1 MATAR
6 EVFERLVFSA
16 GEHDYRWADV
26 VVVARARG
34 RWDEISRRTGD
45 GLMALDR
52 LAKPI
57 ADAELEEVGRAFRY
71 ARGLLAAE
79 EMEAWLE
86 HWAVSHRVWMGY
98 LRRDLARSRQPEPE
112 ATLAPKEADVWAEAV
127 CSGALAELARDL
139 AARVAAAEADGRGA
153 GPVETD
159 LGRMD
164 EAFAAFTRDALTPE
178 AATKTLEL
186 RSADWVRLTFTALE
200 FGERGMA
207 SEAAL
212 CVREDGL
219 SLAEVADRAGVA
231 VQEQEAFIAEVDPDV
246 SKSLLSAPPGDLIGP
261 LPVANRFLLVRV
273 NEKIAPT
280 LEDPVIQDRL
290 HEEVPR
296 RALEREVRNRVQW
309 HERL

>member
-1 MATAR
+1 MANAR
-6 EVFERLVFSA
+6 DVFERLVFSA
-16 GEHDYRWADV
+16 GEYDYRWADV
-26 VVVARARG
+26 VAAGRARS
-34 RWDEISRRTGD
+34 RWDEISSQAGD
-45 GLMALDR
+45 GLTALDR
-52 LAKPI
+52 LGEPI
-57 ADAELEEVGRAFRY
+57 AEAELEEAGQAFRY
-71 ARGLLAAE
+71 ERGLLAAE

-86 HWAVSHRVWMGY
+86 HWAVSHAEWLAY
-98 LRRDLARSRQPEPE
+98 LRRALARSRQPEPE
-112 ATLAPKEADVWAEAV
+112 ATLHPKEADVWAEAV

-139 AARVAAAEADGRGA
+139 AARAAAAEADGRGA

-164 EAFAAFTRDALTPE
+164 EAFAAFTRDALTAE
-178 AATKTLEL
+178 AAAKTLEL

-219 SLAEVADRAGVA
+219 SLAEVADRASVA
-231 VQEQEAFIAEVDPDV
+231 VQEREAFIVEVDPEV
-246 SKSLLSAPPGDLIGP
+246 SKSLLSAPPGELVGP

-280 LEDPVIQDRL
+280 LEDPLIQDRL

-296 RALEREVRNRVQW
+296 RALEREVRNRVRW